1 MLNVPLLPKLN
12 SMLNRRHFTRVLFS
26 MKAILTVDEEQFD
39 AKIHDIS
46 LNGALLY
53 LDSKGLT
60 LTRKLGLLSFQL
72 DGTDAEIVM
81 SIAVV
86 HQEGNEIG
94 VQCNG
99 IDIDSV
105 SLLRRLVELNLG
117 NDDQL
122 HIELSQLTRTEE

>member
-1 MLNVPLLPKLN
+1 MQ
-12 SMLNRRHFTRVLFS
+12 NRRQFTRILFS
-26 MKAILTVDEEQFD
+26 IKATLAMDEHQFS

-60 LTRKLGLLSFQL
+60 LTRQLGLLSFEL
-72 DGTDAEIVM
+72 DNSDT
-81 SIAVV
+81 SIIMNVAVV
-86 HQEGNEIG
+86 HQEGDEIG

-105 SLLRRLVELNLG
+105 SSLRRLIELNLG
-117 NDDQL
+117 DEKQL
-122 HIELSQLTRTEE
+122 HKELSQLTRNEE

>member
-1 MLNVPLLPKLN
+1 MQ
-12 SMLNRRHFTRVLFS
+12 NRRQFTRVLFS
-26 MKAILTVDEEQFD
+26 MQATLTVDEEQFV

-53 LDSKGLT
+53 LDSKNLT
-60 LTRKLGLLSFQL
+60 LTRQLGMLSFQL
-72 DGTDAEIVM
+72 NDTDT
-81 SIAVV
+81 SITMNVAIV

-105 SLLRRLVELNLG
+105 SLLRRLIELNLG
-117 NDDQL
+117 DDEQL
-122 HIELSQLTRTEE
+122 HKELSQLTRSDISQ

>member
-1 MLNVPLLPKLN
+1 MLSIPLLPKLN
-12 SMLNRRHFTRVLFS
+12 SMQNRRQFTRVLFS
-26 MKAILTVDEEQFD
+26 IKAILTVDEDQFD
-39 AKIHDIS
+39 AKIYDIS

-53 LDSKGLT
+53 LDCRGLT

-72 DGTDAEIVM
+72 ADSDAEIIM
-81 SIAVV
+81 NIAVV

-105 SLLRRLVELNLG
+105 SLLRRLIELNLG
-117 NDDQL
+117 NDEQL
-122 HIELSQLTRTEE
+122 HRELSQLTRNEE

>member
-1 MLNVPLLPKLN
+1 MQ
-12 SMLNRRHFTRVLFS
+12 NRRQFTRVLFS
-26 MKAILTVDEEQFD
+26 MQAILTMDEHEFV

-53 LDSKGLT
+53 LDSKSLT
-60 LTRKLGLLSFQL
+60 LTRQLGLLSFKL
-72 DGTDAEIVM
+72 DNTDTSITM
-81 SIAVV
+81 SVAVV

-105 SLLRRLVELNLG
+105 SLLRRLIELNLG
-117 NDDQL
+117 DDEQL
-122 HIELSQLTRTEE
+122 HKELSQLTRAEQ

>member
-1 MLNVPLLPKLN
+1 MQ
-12 SMLNRRHFTRVLFS
+12 NRRQFTRVLFS
-26 MKAILTVDEEQFD
+26 MRAKLILDEHQFD
-39 AKIHDIS
+39 ARVHDIS
-46 LNGALLY
+46 LNGALIT
-53 LDSKGLT
+53 LDSQGLT
-60 LTRKLGLLSFQL
+60 LTRQLGLLSFQL
-72 DGTDAEIVM
+72 DNADAIISM

-117 NDDQL
+117 DDEQL
-122 HIELSQLTRTEE
+122 HKELSQLTRTEK

>member
-1 MLNVPLLPKLN
+1 MQA
-12 SMLNRRHFTRVLFS
+12 T
-26 MKAILTVDEEQFD
+26 LTVNEHQFD

-53 LDSKGLT
+53 LDSKNLT
-60 LTRKLGLLSFQL
+60 LTRQLGILSFQL
-72 DGTDAEIVM
+72 DNTDNSIVM
-81 SIAVV
+81 NVAIV

-105 SLLRRLVELNLG
+105 SLLRRLIELNLG
-117 NDDQL
+117 DDEQL
-122 HIELSQLTRTEE
+122 HKELSQLTRSEH